1 MMKYKGTFITLFPI
15 FMKKIMIEQYG
26 VAVTKKSLKR
36 APAIYRDML
45 SKVDGRLLIKCL
57 FPKAMMIQF

>member
-26 VAVTKKSLKR
+26 TAVTKKALKK
-36 APAIYRDML
+36 APVIYREE
-45 SKVDGRLLIKCL
+45 
-57 FPKAMMIQF
+57 